1 LKNKKNEAGEI
12 MERGNCV
19 SMVPGDLSHRTAY
32 FLRCFGGWALDALD
46 VQIFELVIP
55 TLIATDAVRTPDLG
69 DKASTADFTQSIIR
83 RLGA

>member
-19 SMVPGDLSHRTAY
+19 SMVPGDLFHRTAY

-46 VQIFELVIP
+46 VQIFELV
-55 TLIATDAVRTPDLG
+55 TALIATDAVRTPDLG